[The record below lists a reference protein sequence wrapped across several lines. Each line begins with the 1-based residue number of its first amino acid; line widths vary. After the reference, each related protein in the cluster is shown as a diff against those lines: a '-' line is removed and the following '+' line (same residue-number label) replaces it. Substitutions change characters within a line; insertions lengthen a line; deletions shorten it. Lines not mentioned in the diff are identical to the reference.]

1 MRVPPPGLLKLEQ
14 EALLRDVRD
23 RLAERMPSYQDN
35 IDDPTDPGWLLLEQ
49 AAWMVELLSEQLD
62 QYPFAVVQHFIH
74 MMGGHLL
81 PAQPAIGSVVVEPAG
96 NAEMKA
102 ERSRPRR
109 WRFFTQQSET
119 DDIVEFVPLEASV
132 PLRRAV
138 VLSSTELSGG
148 ELFTAGKPE
157 GTEGIAGG
165 IAWRG
170 RLERAGIFA
179 HEKVRYV
186 MVTNNA
192 EKLQETLDKVVE
204 RFAAKKIGWL
214 KLSVEPGETDN
225 RLVLVAE
232 PHVAGA
238 FDESAPGGLSQ
249 GGDLVGDWGT
259 LTTAPGPPRS
269 KSAATPSSPLSC
281 GALGRCP
288 ARETEPC

>member
-1 MRVPPPGLLKLEQ
+1 MS
-14 EALLRDVRD
+14 EALHERTRSDVNRVFTTKIGEFRD

-119 DDIVEFVPLEASV
+119 DDVVEFVPLEASV

-170 RLERAGIFA
+170 RLERSTRLPGLASVLHRA
-179 HEKVRYV
+179 C
-186 MVTNNA
+186 
-192 EKLQETLDKVVE
+192 TLLG
-204 RFAAKKIGWL
+204 RAC
-214 KLSVEPGETDN
+214 
-225 RLVLVAE
+225 R
-232 PHVAGA
+232 
-238 FDESAPGGLSQ
+238 
-249 GGDLVGDWGT
+249 
-259 LTTAPGPPRS
+259 
-269 KSAATPSSPLSC
+269 LSC
-281 GALGRCP
+281 TRAAHGLQLCGAM
-288 ARETEPC
+288 